1 MLKKLGVDASGVVAE
16 TIHQRIDKNNS
27 GYIEFE
33 EFKKFLY
40 YDPYPY

>member
-1 MLKKLGVDASGVVAE
+1 MMKKLGVDADGTVKE

-40 YDPYPY
+40 YDPYLY